1 MQGCDIAVESDGD
14 VYVTWRTADTASATT
29 AAGIS
34 FARSSNG
41 GASFGKPGR
50 VVNIVQYLPFDGAR
64 DCGDGIDACPSGFVF
79 ARIPLEPRVTA
90 DPTGRLAGLFVV
102 YNAVDPAT
110 VVPSTS
116 TYSSAGSGRVGQSK
130 VYVVRSTHNG
140 ASWTAPVTVSNAA
153 VGHQFFPDADALEG
167 QLAVV
172 WQDSRVDPAYSV
184 QRPMGNTAA
193 ATSSGTDVVRSYLT
207 TSTTGSSFGP
217 AIQVSDVGM
226 QPEFEMFDARSVPFI
241 GDYNW
246 IQLVKLADGSLL
258 GFTAWTDNRD
268 VVPGTDP
275 RETTQDGFD
284 VLMCLDANLVNTC
297 PNAGGFNQNIYG
309 NWVTIR

>member
-1 MQGCDIAVESDGD
+1 M
-14 VYVTWRTADTASATT
+14 
-29 AAGIS
+29 
-34 FARSSNG
+34 
-41 GASFGKPGR
+41 
-50 VVNIVQYLPFDGAR
+50 
-64 DCGDGIDACPSGFVF
+64 
-79 ARIPLEPRVTA
+79 TA

-102 YNAVDPAT
+102 YNAIDPAT
-110 VVPSTS
+110 VMPSTS

-130 VYVVRSTHNG
+130 VYVVRSTNNG
-140 ASWTAPVTVSNAA
+140 SSWSAPVAVSNAA

-172 WQDSRVDPAYSV
+172 WQDSRVDPAYTV

-207 TSTTGSSFGP
+207 TSTTGSSFGS

-226 QPEFEMFDARSVPFI
+226 QPQYEMFDARSVPFI

-246 IQLVKLADGSLL
+246 IQLVKMADGSLF
-258 GFTAWTDNRD
+258 GFMTWTDNRD
-268 VVPGTDP
+268 VVTGVDP

-309 NWVTIR
+309 NTVTIR